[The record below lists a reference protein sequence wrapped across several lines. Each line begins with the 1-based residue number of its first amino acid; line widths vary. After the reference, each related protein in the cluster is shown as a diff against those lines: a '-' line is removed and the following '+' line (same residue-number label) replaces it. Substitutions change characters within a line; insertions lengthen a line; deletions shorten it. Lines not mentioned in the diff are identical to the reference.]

1 MGVVRTKESAVYFG
15 LDAQP
20 ETGGRDSLGAI
31 MQATDLS
38 TFHRWLLTDAVTGSP
53 SIVVHGYTRL
63 PAGLTAAVA
72 RHLNEFDED
81 ARGNWISFAPEL
93 IDQIA
98 ASPTQ
103 RCLLG
108 LNGRCECAASREEC
122 SHLRETLESLAKRGH
137 AVLEGAIAM
146 EASQASRNVFR
157 VWLGWP
163 PDQGETL
170 HLILH
175 PEHFDHRSLPAIIG
189 DTFVEWAS
197 ARLTQRAR

>member
-1 MGVVRTKESAVYFG
+1 
-15 LDAQP
+15 
-20 ETGGRDSLGAI
+20 

-38 TFHRWLLTDAVTGSP
+38 NFHRWLLTDAESGSP
-53 SIVVHGYTRL
+53 SIVVHGHTRL
-63 PAGLTAAVA
+63 PSGLPTAVA

-81 ARGNWISFAPEL
+81 ARGNWISFAPDL
-93 IDQIA
+93 IDRIA

-108 LNGRCECAASREEC
+108 LAGSCECAAAHSEC
-122 SHLRETLESLAKRGH
+122 SHLRETLQGLAKRGH

-146 EASQASRNVFR
+146 EACQTSGNVFR

-163 PDQGETL
+163 PEQGETL

-175 PEHFDHRSLPAIIG
+175 PEHFDGRSLPAIIG
-189 DTFVEWAS
+189 DTFLEWAS
-197 ARLTQRAR
+197 ARLAKQAR